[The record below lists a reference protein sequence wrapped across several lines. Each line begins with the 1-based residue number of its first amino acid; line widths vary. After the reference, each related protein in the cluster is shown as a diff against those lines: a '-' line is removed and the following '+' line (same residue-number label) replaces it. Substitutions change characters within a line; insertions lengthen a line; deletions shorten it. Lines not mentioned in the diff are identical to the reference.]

1 MERSRVMITTN
12 LLNLSVICEGCN
24 TIKYPI
30 FIKNQNNDKCDVC
43 GKIKNMV
50 MYIEKTTGRLKG

>member
-1 MERSRVMITTN
+1 MITTN